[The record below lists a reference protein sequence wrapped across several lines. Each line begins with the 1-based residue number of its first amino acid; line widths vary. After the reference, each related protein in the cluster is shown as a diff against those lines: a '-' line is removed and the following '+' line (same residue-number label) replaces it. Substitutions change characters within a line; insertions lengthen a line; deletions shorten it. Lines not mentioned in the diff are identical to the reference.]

1 MPSPNPALLAEPTR
15 DWLAGGGE
23 MGALVRELDWST
35 TALGAL
41 SGWPPSL
48 RTTVSACLNSRL
60 PLLICW
66 GKEQVAIYNDAYRP
80 LLGHKH
86 PRSLGQRAAE
96 CWPEVWSAL
105 GPTLARV
112 ASEAKAT
119 WSENEL
125 VELDRRGFVEE
136 CYFTFSFSPIRHPC
150 GAVEGISC
158 TVTETTAHVLGE
170 RRSRTLSA
178 LADRTADAANA
189 DEACRLAV
197 SALAEN
203 VADLPFVL
211 AYIAEQGTHPAR
223 LAAAT
228 GLWGI
233 EGALGGRHA
242 AGARGDWPLDAV
254 LGSGE
259 ALLLD
264 GEDFRRGLGSLRS
277 RDAHPPTS
285 ALLIPF
291 ALSDDA
297 KPSGV
302 LVFGLSPALA
312 VDDAYRGFLES
323 IAQQIAGTVTAARA
337 IASAEQRTAELAEL
351 DRAKTAFFSNVSH
364 EFRTPLTLMLGP
376 TEDAL
381 ASPERALRGADL
393 EVVHRNELRL
403 LKLVNTLLDFSRI
416 EAGRADVAFEAT
428 DVAAL
433 VRDVAGTFRSAFER
447 AGLNFDIR
455 CETLE
460 RAVYVDRDMWEKIL
474 LNLLSNAFKFTFE
487 GGVFVTLRCSEEQLT
502 LGVQDSGVGIPAAEL
517 ARVFERFHRIEGT
530 RSRSY
535 EGSGIGLAL
544 VRDLARLHGGDI
556 AVESRE
562 GKGTTFTVTV
572 PTGCAHL
579 PAAAIRSRRESQS
592 VEEHAKP
599 FVTEV
604 LRWLPGAAQHDEL
617 PPSSASLK
625 DTLPPTA
632 TQPGAE
638 RIIVA
643 DDNADMREYLG
654 RLLGRHWQ
662 VTLVAD
668 GAAALA
674 LADRSVPDLVL
685 TDVMMPNLDGFG
697 VLRALRDDPHTASVP
712 VVMLSARA
720 GEGPRIAALAAG
732 ANDYLVK
739 PFSARELIARVSTH
753 LELGRLRRAADL
765 ALAEREQLLLRER
778 EARREAE
785 HALRAK
791 DEFLAMLGH
800 ELRNPLAPIVTALQ
814 LLKLRGNDPA
824 EREHTIIERQVNH
837 LTTLVDDL
845 LDISRITQGK
855 IELKPERIELS
866 TVVLRAIEIVS
877 PLFEQRRHVLV
888 VDVPVQGVMALVDPT
903 RFAQVISNLLSNA
916 AKYTEVG
923 GQIVI
928 SATANAEEVTL
939 SVIDNGIGIAESS
952 LAHVFDIFMQER
964 QASDRAHGGLGLG
977 LAIVR
982 SLVGMHGGTVHA
994 SSQGLGTGSSF
1005 TIRLAAVSSQGEPP
1019 VAAPTT
1025 ARSGSP
1031 NKVLR
1036 VLVVDDNSDAAELL
1050 ARVMTEL
1057 GCEARTAHDGP
1068 SALALFEIF
1077 RPELALV
1084 DIGLPVMD
1092 GYELAQHIRNRP
1104 DAAPV
1109 QLVAVT
1115 GYGQKSDVEQALA
1128 SGFDEHL
1135 TKPVDISRLT
1145 QLISA
1150 LNSTP

>member
-1 MPSPNPALLAEPTR
+1 MPTSKPALLAEPAR

-41 SGWPPSL
+41 SGWSPSL
-48 RTTVSACLNSRL
+48 RTTVSACLNSHL

-80 LLGHKH
+80 LLGKKH

-96 CWPEVWSAL
+96 CWPETWGTR

-112 ASEAKAT
+112 ASEAKAA

-125 VELDRRGFVEE
+125 LELDRRGFVEE
-136 CYFTFSFSPIRHPC
+136 CYFTFSFSPIRNPS
-150 GAVEGISC
+150 GEVDGISC

-170 RRSRTLSA
+170 RRSRTLST
-178 LADRTADAANA
+178 LADQTVDARSA

-197 SALAEN
+197 SALAES
-203 VADLPFVL
+203 VADLPFVV
-211 AYIAEQGTHPAR
+211 AYVAEPRTRLAR

-228 GLWGI
+228 GVWGT
-233 EGALGGRHA
+233 EGAVGGQHA
-242 AGARGDWPLDAV
+242 VGARGDWPLESV
-254 LGSGE
+254 LSAGE
-259 ALLLD
+259 SLLLE

-277 RDAHPPTS
+277 RDARPPKS

-297 KPSGV
+297 KASGV

-312 VDDAYRGFLES
+312 IDEAYRRFLES
-323 IAQQIAGTVTAARA
+323 IAEQIAATVTVARA

-455 CETLE
+455 CQTSE
-460 RAVYVDRDMWEKIL
+460 RPVYVDRDMWEKIL

-487 GGVFVTLRCSEEQLT
+487 GGVFVTLCCREDQVA

-517 ARVFERFHRIEGT
+517 SRVFERFHRIEGT

-572 PTGCAHL
+572 PTGSAHL
-579 PAAAIRSRRESQS
+579 PAAAIRSRPESQS

-599 FVTEV
+599 FVAEV
-604 LRWLPGAAQHDEL
+604 LRWLPGASHHDEL
-617 PPSSASLK
+617 PPSSASLT
-625 DTLPPTA
+625 DTLPPSA
-632 TQPGAE
+632 TLPGAE

-668 GAAALA
+668 GADALA
-674 LADRSVPDLVL
+674 LAKRSVPDLVL

-697 VLRALRDDPHTASVP
+697 VLRALRDDPRTASVP

-765 ALAEREQLLLRER
+765 SLAEREQLLLCER
-778 EARREAE
+778 DARREAE

-814 LLKLRGNDPA
+814 LLRLRGNDPA

-855 IELKPERIELS
+855 IELKRERIELS
-866 TVVLRAIEIVS
+866 SVVLRAIEMVS

-888 VDVPVQGVMALVDPT
+888 VDVPVQGLMALVDPT

-928 SATANAEEVTL
+928 SATADAEEVTL
-939 SVIDNGIGIAESS
+939 SVTDNGIGIAEAS

-982 SLVGMHGGTVHA
+982 SLVSMHGGTVHA
-994 SSQGLGTGSSF
+994 SSQGLGTGSCF

-1019 VAAPTT
+1019 VVAPVT
-1025 ARSGSP
+1025 ALRGLP

-1104 DAAPV
+1104 DTAPV

-1115 GYGQKSDVEQALA
+1115 GYGQKRDVEQALA

-1145 QLISA
+1145 LLIAA